1 MNIVEN
7 NQKYMKF
14 GKNESLRTIMHQK
27 LHNLFDYDWN
37 YVKLEKS
44 SREYRKSSEEQ
55 NTLKNNLKKPQTSLS
70 NTTQVNKASHK
81 H

>member
-1 MNIVEN
+1 MNIVEKTL
-7 NQKYMKF
+7 KYMKF

-44 SREYRKSSEEQ
+44 SREYRKSSEE
-55 NTLKNNLKKPQTSLS
+55 
-70 NTTQVNKASHK
+70 
-81 H
+81 